1 MARAEDVFAI
11 LKKVRFPGL
20 DHDIVSLGY
29 VKEVGREGDRITIE
43 LEISSSDTEAVAA
56 IERDARRELDS
67 AGLNYELN
75 LRNPAAT
82 ASGGEQAAA
91 AHPVQTE
98 DVLPDVRY
106 KIAVASGKGGVGKS
120 TVAVNLALALAE
132 QDARVGLLD
141 ADIYGP
147 SLPTMLGVSDRQPVM
162 VDDKVAPIRV
172 LGLQAMSLGFLATG
186 TTPIIWRGPLA
197 ARAIEQLLRDV
208 DWSDIDY
215 LILDLPPGTGDIQ
228 ISISQKGN
236 LTGAVVVTT
245 PQDVAMLDAIKGVR
259 MFQKMNVP
267 VLGIV
272 ENMSYFECPHCGE
285 RSEIFPPGRLR
296 AEIEAMGVP
305 FACQIPIDPAVPA
318 GGDSGRPIL
327 TAAPK
332 SATAEAYRKLGG
344 RIVETLAAHQEA

>member
-29 VKEVGREGDRITIE
+29 VKEVGREGDRISIRI
-43 LEISSSDTEAVAA
+43 EISSSDAGAVAA
-56 IERDARRELDS
+56 IERDARRELDA
-67 AGLNYELN
+67 AGLNYDLQ
-75 LRNPAAT
+75 LDNPAT
-82 ASGGEQAAA
+82 AAPTGDRAAEGK
-91 AHPVQTE
+91 PVQTE
-98 DVLPDVRY
+98 DVLPEVRY

-132 QDARVGLLD
+132 QEARVGLLD

-147 SLPTMLGVSDRQPVM
+147 SLPTMLGVTDQQPVM
-162 VDDKVAPIRV
+162 VDDKVAPIRAF
-172 LGLQAMSLGFLATG
+172 GLKAMSLGFLATG
-186 TTPIIWRGPLA
+186 SAPIIWRGPLA

-208 DWSDIDY
+208 DWSGIDY

-236 LTGAVVVTT
+236 LTGAIVVTT

-259 MFQKMNVP
+259 MFQKMDVP

-272 ENMSYFECPHCGE
+272 ENMSHFNCPHCGE

-305 FACQIPIDPAVPA
+305 FACHVPIDPALPA

-332 SATAEAYRKLGG
+332 SATAEAFRGLGAK
-344 RIVETLAAHQEA
+344 IVETLAACQEA